1 MNYCCCCGRKRKS
14 CDSSPEYKVRFPL
27 HKRFIKNKFYT
38 ENIHFWLLNEWYFKA
53 EHLDTRSNEGSRT
66 SFDSEEEKL
75 MLKSG
80 MDNLDIKEWRMEL
93 RENVLCMEEGN
104 ILAKRQKLK
113 ESQENYEDD
122 QKQQQDDEN
131 KKDEIEKKRKSV
143 EDKEIAIANE
153 RENLRRLQFEVSE
166 KNAIMEIV
174 LKMNNQ
180 TEKLTLNIGD
190 IAASTNSNSSC
201 PSVTG
206 SENSGD
212 QSEGDQQLRLT
223 RTQQEQ
229 ALLTVRERRL
239 EVCTVAIYNY
249 SLRLI
254 TSCSCITGER
264 GQDS

>member
-1 MNYCCCCGRKRKS
+1 M
-14 CDSSPEYKVRFPL
+14 
-27 HKRFIKNKFYT
+27 
-38 ENIHFWLLNEWYFKA
+38 NEWYFKA

-239 EVCTVAIYNY
+239 EVCTVEIFSY

-264 GQDS
+264 GQNSENGRKTGQARAGT